1 MNKKII
7 ISVICLVLFY
17 LFICPVSAGLFSM
30 TKPQS
35 QENSNSTGGSIQNME
50 QAGEEI
56 PVFDTVDKMIIKR
69 RDEAWKLVAEGRS
82 LIEKGKRRNDKQL
95 ITKGQ
100 IKKEIGEKQLKALKE
115 QAESKKE
122 EDKSYGW

>member
-7 ISVICLVLFY
+7 ISIICLVLFC